1 MSPPPIALSTQR
13 GPPVASDTKP
23 IIHRGVALMLCENEA
38 ILEETIV
45 NIDTSELDIQRV
57 GGRAIVAPAYQLEA
71 IREAL
76 QERGTFPKV
85 VGKIVTPADLIE
97 EDESDEDD
105 ENDENDADETDDQ
118 EEVE

>member
-1 MSPPPIALSTQR
+1 M
-13 GPPVASDTKP
+13 ASDTKP

-38 ILEETIV
+38 ILEETMV
-45 NIDTSELDIQRV
+45 SIDTSELDIQRI

-85 VGKIVTPADLIE
+85 VGDIVTLADLEAE
-97 EDESDEDD
+97 EEADEDD
-105 ENDENDADETDDQ
+105 AEETTDQ